1 MYLNNGKVIMQVSDP
16 LQTLIELYKNMLV
29 SIEPDNLFCHSLSLV
44 ENKLF
49 YRDRPV
55 NIETEGNLVIAGAG
69 KAAIKMGHA
78 IIPFLPKFPD
88 DTMFI
93 SPKEDPTD
101 FLNVMLADH
110 PYPGSRSYD
119 AGYEILRLVESLQE
133 KDTLIFLISGGASS
147 LMAFPQ
153 LGYNMR
159 EMTILNH
166 IMLESGMPISE
177 INEIRQRISKIKGGK
192 LAKICKAKVLVFF
205 ISDVIT
211 DNTSIIGSGPFA
223 KPLTGNIESILNKYE
238 LNKKIPKKMYQNI
251 LTDVP
256 AKDIPVIPHYM
267 IGNNRTALNALAKNC
282 KKEEINYR
290 IYPDFLQGDAMQCGE
305 KIAKMALAEKGNGP
319 LMLIF
324 GGETTVTLQKESGK
338 GGRSQE
344 TALSALNVIKNNLN
358 IHILCAGTDGIDGPT
373 DAVGAMVNAQTYNKA
388 KELGLSIFP
397 YLESHDSYNFH
408 RRCGSLI
415 KTGYTGSNVCD
426 IALAYITV

>member
-1 MYLNNGKVIMQVSDP
+1 MQTSDP
-16 LQTLIELYKNMLV
+16 LQTLTELYENMLV
-29 SIEPDNLFCHSLSLV
+29 SIEPDNLFRRSFSLV
-44 ENKLF
+44 ESKLF

-55 NIETEGNLVIAGAG
+55 NIETEGNLVLAGAG
-69 KAAIKMGHA
+69 KAAVKMGHA

-88 DTMFI
+88 DTLFI
-93 SPKEDPTD
+93 SPEKDPAD

-110 PYPGSRSYD
+110 PYPSTRSYD
-119 AGYEILRLVESLQE
+119 AGYEILRLVESLHE

-153 LGYNMR
+153 LGYNIR
-159 EMTILNH
+159 ELSTLNH
-166 IMLESGMPISE
+166 IMLESGMPINE

-192 LAKICKAKVLVFF
+192 LAKICRAKVLVFY

-211 DNTSIIGSGPFA
+211 DNISIIGSGPFA
-223 KPLTGNIESILNKYE
+223 KPLAGDIESILNKYE

-251 LTDVP
+251 LADVP
-256 AKDIPVIPHYM
+256 VSNMPVIPHYM
-267 IGNNRTALNALAKNC
+267 IGNNRTALNSIAKNC
-282 KKEEINYR
+282 KKKQISYR
-290 IYPDFLQGDAMQCGE
+290 IYPDFLQGDAMKCGE

-324 GGETTVTLQKESGK
+324 GGETTVTLQKGSGK

-344 TALSALNVIKNNLN
+344 TALSALNTIKDDHS

-373 DAVGAMVNAQTYNKA
+373 DAVGAVVNAQTYNKA
-388 KELGLSIFP
+388 RELGLSIFP

-408 RRCGSLI
+408 RICKSLI

-426 IALAYITV
+426 IALAYISV